1 MHCAARHNSLICTNA
16 MRHRLAA
23 GPNKVPRRHL
33 FSCPYLLLLLLA
45 AVHTQI
51 IGFLNSRC
59 MCDASFLSAQM
70 LMEFGL
76 RRAQGPDGGV
86 SASRYSYMG
95 GFDSTS
101 NVLTGLLWDIET
113 QVRKQVEWR
122 PVRSANDPP
131 LGMVVAYLR
140 SNVPRARTRTPSSRA
155 SLTTFPSASSISRRK
170 VLTKLSDYCSPP
182 QFMHITLE

>member
-1 MHCAARHNSLICTNA
+1 
-16 MRHRLAA
+16 
-23 GPNKVPRRHL
+23 
-33 FSCPYLLLLLLA
+33 
-45 AVHTQI
+45 
-51 IGFLNSRC
+51 
-59 MCDASFLSAQM
+59 
-70 LMEFGL
+70 MEFGL

-113 QVRKQVEWR
+113 QVRKQVEWW
-122 PVRSANDPP
+122 PICSANAPP
-131 LGMVVAYLR
+131 LGMIAAYLR

-170 VLTKLSDYCSPP
+170 VLTKLSALLFSPP
-182 QFMHITLE
+182 HLITSRWNEQTARRKTSKRRPWSAVRSLASPTPVRAS